1 MCPAGLAWGE
11 KASRLKD
18 TNSKHTSMP
27 VQPTAAPLHALWP
40 PEKAGRPLAACPLPP
55 HHLQGTGA
63 LYPQTT
69 PASCTC
75 CLRAGLLKIVNL
87 LWLKDNTTHRCT
99 AGLANTSSGMRH
111 LCCEDNACLDLQV
124 GPVQEAHLPLQEGP
138 LVPRELCPE
147 DPQPGLLQMPA
158 RGLLRCLRRPTRRS
172 QDCVC
177 TEASH
182 IFPFFPSNL
191 NIHE

>member
-11 KASRLKD
+11 KASCLKD

-27 VQPTAAPLHALWP
+27 AQPTAAPLHALWP

-87 LWLKDNTTHRCT
+87 LWLKEHNPQVHSWLGQHLFRDEAFVLRGQCLSGP
-99 AGLANTSSGMRH
+99 AGGPGAGSSPSLTRGPPGPQGALPRRPPARPAADASSGAAA
-111 LCCEDNACLDLQV
+111 LPAETD
-124 GPVQEAHLPLQEGP
+124 QEEPGLRVHRSLPHLPIFSLK
-138 LVPRELCPE
+138 PE
-147 DPQPGLLQMPA
+147 H
-158 RGLLRCLRRPTRRS
+158 S
-172 QDCVC
+172 
-177 TEASH
+177 
-182 IFPFFPSNL
+182 
-191 NIHE
+191 